1 MRNFTAAHI
10 SQCKGPFTICHYC
23 GINEHMEILC
33 NQEKRDN
40 RPREG
45 ISRNYGKMQQCRNR
59 SKFAN
64 CVKLVDQDEEDEELR
79 C

>member
-1 MRNFTAAHI
+1 
-10 SQCKGPFTICHYC
+10 
-23 GINEHMEILC
+23 MEILC
-33 NQEKRDN
+33 NQEKKDN